1 MSRLNFSGSSYAS
14 LQQSV
19 RPNAIARFARVRAV
33 RHDRS
38 WESAIRLQKA
48 RINIEKTDV
57 HVVLKFLRQQGV
69 RLRNGSTYRVL
80 RIGPAR
86 ENTHQNN
93 PTLWRTPV
101 QLPADFPEGR
111 GDFLRRVFARL
122 RSASQIIGSDLEN
135 NPLRA

>member
-38 WESAIRLQKA
+38 WESAIRLQQA
-48 RINIEKTDV
+48 RANIEKTDA
-57 HVVLKFLRQQGV
+57 HVVLKFLRKQRV
-69 RLRNGSTYRVL
+69 RPRDGSTYRAL

-86 ENTHQNN
+86 EDAHQNN
-93 PTLWRTPV
+93 PTLWRAPV
-101 QLPADFPEGR
+101 QLPAY
-111 GDFLRRVFARL
+111 
-122 RSASQIIGSDLEN
+122 
-135 NPLRA
+135 